1 MINEEEFLKQ
11 QQSSLQGQQKISL
24 SKSNPQ
30 SPRKHKD
37 INRNSNNT
45 GALKHQESPEF
56 QKKVEIKLPKS
67 EQSDSAK
74 NSFDSV
80 DAEDNES
87 IIVTKKHLETF
98 EHKKSS
104 ILKRN
109 SKFNLELSQKDDSV
123 KILRN
128 LEDGIMAEDDG
139 GDENKFTVE
148 GDISGVTSVSEPST
162 RAQTHT
168 PYHPDRSQDSDDDAV
183 IDDCRRKSNAENVSK
198 DDDEN
203 QQKLDAEPV
212 TVSSSDTP
220 SVAAENTPE
229 DASVDGSGD
238 APQEGAR
245 MNVHLETPPAIPGE
259 ENKIHVNDNSP
270 DDDNESIHEP
280 VDNGEQANSADGD
293 STHEEAE
300 KDIPDEPAA
309 GSAVTRDV
317 SDDEDNLD
325 KEKDAMENNLSK
337 KSSSSELD
345 KDLALEDD
353 LHVSDAEEEETPE
366 PSKDLVLHDDEVP
379 ATAEDAQAN
388 KTNNTTTNNNNTNT
402 ATDVLTLLEHSSGLV
417 ADPRPA
423 PAAPP
428 TFDWAVDQIVADVT
442 TKAVISK
449 EKDTNVMDFSAFNWK
464 PNVDFFQFSGDGNTT
479 GKEKQENIF
488 SFGKDTQPR
497 PPVLKKKSAV
507 SGRDEGDRPRSKS
520 LQRFKRTGVV

>member
-67 EQSDSAK
+67 EQSVSAK
-74 NSFDSV
+74 KSFDNV

-87 IIVTKKHLETF
+87 IIITKKHLETF

-128 LEDGIMAEDDG
+128 LEDGIMAEDDDG
-139 GDENKFTVE
+139 DDENKFTVE

-168 PYHPDRSQDSDDDAV
+168 PYHPDRSQDSEDDAV
-183 IDDCRRKSNAENVSK
+183 IDDCRRKSNPEDVTN
-198 DDDEN
+198 DD
-203 QQKLDAEPV
+203 QQKLDAEAV
-212 TVSSSDTP
+212 TVSSSDTS
-220 SVAAENTPE
+220 SVAAANTSE

-238 APQEGAR
+238 APQEGAQ
-245 MNVHLETPPAIPGE
+245 MNGHLDTPPAIPGE
-259 ENKIHVNDNSP
+259 EDKIHVSDN
-270 DDDNESIHEP
+270 DDNESIHEP
-280 VDNGEQANSADGD
+280 TDNEEQANSADGD
-293 STHEEAE
+293 LTPEEAE

-317 SDDEDNLD
+317 SDDEDNVD
-325 KEKDAMENNLSK
+325 KDKDTLEDNLSK
-337 KSSSSELD
+337 KSSFSELD

-366 PSKDLVLHDDEVP
+366 PSKDLVLHDDEIA
-379 ATAEDAQAN
+379 ATSEDTQAN
-388 KTNNTTTNNNNTNT
+388 ITNNTITTTNNNNTT
-402 ATDVLTLLEHSSGLV
+402 ATDVLTLLEHSSGLE

-464 PNVDFFQFSGDGNTT
+464 PNVDFFQFSGDGNTA
-479 GKEKQENIF
+479 GREKHENIF

-507 SGRDEGDRPRSKS
+507 SGREEGDRPRSKS